1 MLVIVIS
8 LVTGVALLF
17 IGADRLVRSSSSIA
31 LRLGLTRLVVG
42 LTIVAY
48 GTSMPELFVST
59 QAALGRHGDIA
70 LGNVI
75 GSNIVNIA
83 GILGLS
89 ALIRPLKVNLQILR
103 LDMPVMIFGQS
114 DLFR

>member
-8 LVTGVALLF
+8 LATGVALLF

-31 LRLGLTRLVVG
+31 LRLGLTRLVG

-75 GSNIVNIA
+75 GSNIFNIA